1 MNQANDVIVVGKEGL
16 RGTIAVPP
24 VGSNQDNQ
32 HVMVR
37 LDNGRQV
44 VVPLELLTRQEDGS
58 YYLPMSLVELEQYGE
73 LERRGESE
81 TLVIPVIEEFLKIQK
96 RQVETGRVRIRK
108 VVQEREETVNVPLLR
123 EEVSVERVPVNRYV
137 DGPLDVR
144 YEGDIMIVPV
154 VEEVLVVEKR
164 LVLKEELHIS
174 KRQVQTEVPQTVI
187 LRSEEA
193 FVERLEGKEPH
204 Q

>member
-1 MNQANDVIVVGKEGL
+1 MNQANAVTVVGKEGL

-24 VGSNQDNQ
+24 SGSATDTQ

-37 LDNGRQV
+37 LDTGQQV
-44 VVPLELLTRQEDGS
+44 VIPLELLVTQEDGS
-58 YYLPMSLVELEQYGE
+58 YYLPMSLAEIEQYGE
-73 LERRGESE
+73 LEQRGESE
-81 TLVIPVIEEFLKIQK
+81 TLVIPVIEEQLKIQK
-96 RQVETGRVRIRK
+96 RRVESGRVQIRK

-123 EEVSVERVPVNRYV
+123 EEVSVERVPVNRYI
-137 DGPLDVR
+137 DEPLAVR
-144 YEGDIMIVPV
+144 YEGETMIVPV

-174 KRQVQTEVPQTVI
+174 KRTVQTEVPQTVV

-193 FVERLEGKEPH
+193 FVERLEGNDAV

>member
-1 MNQANDVIVVGKEGL
+1 
-16 RGTIAVPP
+16 
-24 VGSNQDNQ
+24 
-32 HVMVR
+32 
-37 LDNGRQV
+37 
-44 VVPLELLTRQEDGS
+44 
-58 YYLPMSLVELEQYGE
+58 MSLVELEQYGE